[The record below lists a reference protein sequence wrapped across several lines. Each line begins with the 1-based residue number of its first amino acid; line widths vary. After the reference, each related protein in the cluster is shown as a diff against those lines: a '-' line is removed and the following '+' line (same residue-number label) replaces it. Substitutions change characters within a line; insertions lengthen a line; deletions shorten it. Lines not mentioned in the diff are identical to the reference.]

1 MDSNCPPTYVEA
13 SSDSSLADTNALIS
27 YIRSLTPSPSN
38 ALVQPILTPRFA
50 ISCSTD
56 LLTGL
61 GRLAADE
68 KAKGTEI
75 AIQTH
80 LGENTGEIAFTKDIF
95 DQVEGWDRTY
105 AGVYDRFGLLGPKTV
120 LAHCVS
126 VHFNLCHLLRLIL
139 LLTRPDQVHLEEEEL
154 QLIKRTSSGISH
166 CPTSNFNLRSGIAKV
181 ADMLDRGIKVGLGT
195 DCSGGYEMGL
205 LSQMRAAV
213 IGSKAIKFNQGE
225 RIADLERDMPR
236 SADGGLFSN
245 ETHLPLS
252 AVFHMATLGGASLV
266 GLEGTV
272 GNFTVGKE
280 WDAILV
286 DVRKGNGAPAVW
298 FDEEDEPD
306 EGWEEGAFERFV
318 SLLARPL
325 GSRPCS
331 LFRPSL
337 FLAPNRCTARTIET
351 SRRCGSEDER
361 WQVLCSTKHL

>member
-1 MDSNCPPTYVEA
+1 
-13 SSDSSLADTNALIS
+13 
-27 YIRSLTPSPSN
+27 
-38 ALVQPILTPRFA
+38 
-50 ISCSTD
+50 
-56 LLTGL
+56 
-61 GRLAADE
+61 
-68 KAKGTEI
+68 
-75 AIQTH
+75 
-80 LGENTGEIAFTKDIF
+80 
-95 DQVEGWDRTY
+95 
-105 AGVYDRFGLLGPKTV
+105 
-120 LAHCVS
+120 
-126 VHFNLCHLLRLIL
+126 
-139 LLTRPDQVHLEEEEL
+139 
-154 QLIKRTSSGISH
+154 
-166 CPTSNFNLRSGIAKV
+166 
-181 ADMLDRGIKVGLGT
+181 MLDRGIKVGLGT

-252 AVFHMATLGGASLV
+252 AIFHMATLGGASLV

-318 SLLARPL
+318 SPSARSFGPRPTHSFAPLCSSLRTGVRRGRSKHLDGVGQRARGSRHSARLDICRLAR
-325 GSRPCS
+325 SS
-331 LFRPSL
+331 
-337 FLAPNRCTARTIET
+337 
-351 SRRCGSEDER
+351 
-361 WQVLCSTKHL
+361 